1 MSLYYVII
9 SKFFVLAIV
18 IIQQFKLFKKSF
30 ANYDQLQK
38 DRQIILGVLK
48 VDRQTLRVDR
58 QVLSMDRRMDRQVLQ
73 VKKQVLAQVN
83 KYYKYNGWS
92 RKYYE

>member
-9 SKFFVLAIV
+9 CKFFVFAIV

-83 KYYKYNGWS
+83 KYYKYNG
-92 RKYYE
+92 